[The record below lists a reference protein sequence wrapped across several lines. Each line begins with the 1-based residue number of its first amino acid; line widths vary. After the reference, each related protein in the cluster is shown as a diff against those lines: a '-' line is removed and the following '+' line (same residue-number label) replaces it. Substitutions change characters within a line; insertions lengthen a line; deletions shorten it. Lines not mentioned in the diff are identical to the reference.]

1 MLTHQ
6 QNESLTQVG
15 PGTPMG
21 ELLRG
26 YWMPIAGVSEFDDI
40 KTKAVKILGE
50 DLVLFKD
57 LSDQWGLV
65 DRNCV
70 HRRAD
75 LSAGMVEKTGLRC
88 HYHGWLF
95 GSDGQCLAQPYEDTA
110 HPEAN
115 SKSRVRIK
123 SYPVQAKAGLLW
135 AYMGSSPAPLL
146 PDWEA
151 FSWPQGFTQIV
162 ISSVPCNWFQCQ
174 ENSIDPVHFE
184 WMHENWG
191 NRLRTGEIAYGPK
204 HLKIDFKEFEHGLT
218 YHRIKEGFDASDEA
232 WQVGRVCLWPNGF
245 FLGEHFEWRVPIDDE
260 NTLSV
265 TWKFTRV
272 PKEMEPYH
280 QKTIPTWYGP
290 VFDENGHP
298 IDTHV
303 MNQDFLAWMGQGTI
317 ADRTRET
324 LSASD
329 KGIIMMRKRFFEEI
343 EKAKNKEPLKGQIF
357 DPEQN
362 HHIKLPMVYA
372 HQVTQSRTLEEI
384 KNHKTLYPFYKSY
397 IFQAGQPQW
406 VQKMAGEAFGIEVE
420 EFDGIVKAR
429 ES

>member
-1 MLTHQ
+1 MLSPE
-6 QNESLTQVG
+6 QNALLTQVG
-15 PGTPMG
+15 PSTPMG
-21 ELLRG
+21 QLLRS
-26 YWMPIAGVSEFDDI
+26 YWMPIAGESEFEVNKI
-40 KTKAVKILGE
+40 KAIKILGE
-50 DLVLFKD
+50 ELVLYQD
-57 LSDQWGLV
+57 LSGQFGLV
-65 DRNCV
+65 DKNCV

-75 LSAGMVEKTGLRC
+75 LSAGMVESQGIRC

-95 GSDGQCLAQPYEDTA
+95 GSNGQCLAQPYEDTA

-115 SKSRVRIK
+115 SKSRIHIK
-123 SYPVQAKAGLLW
+123 SYPVQVKSGLIW
-135 AYMGSSPAPLL
+135 AYMGSTPAPLL

-151 FSWPQGFTQIV
+151 FSWPNGFTQIV
-162 ISSVPCNWFQCQ
+162 ISHVPCNWFQCQ

-191 NRLRTGEIAYGPK
+191 NRLRTQKVEFGAK
-204 HLKIDFKEFEHGLT
+204 HLKVDFKEFEYGFT
-218 YHRIKEGFDASDEA
+218 YHRIKEGFDETDEA

-272 PKEMEPYH
+272 PQEMEPYE
-280 QKTIPTWYGP
+280 QKKIPTWYGP
-290 VFDENGHP
+290 VFDDKGQA

-303 MNQDFLAWMGQGTI
+303 MNQDFLAWMGQGRV
-317 ADRTRET
+317 ADRSQET

-329 KGIIMMRKRFFEEI
+329 KGIVMMRKRFFEEMQKSSLHQVL
-343 EKAKNKEPLKGQIF
+343 KAQIF
-357 DPEQN
+357 DPSINQA
-362 HHIKLPMVYA
+362 IALPMVYG
-372 HQVTQSRTLEEI
+372 HQVTQSRPLEEI
-384 KNHKTLYPFYKSY
+384 KKHKTLYPFYKSY
-397 IFQAGQPQW
+397 IFQAGQPEE
-406 VQKMAGEAFGIEVE
+406 VRKMASQAFGLEVE

>member
-1 MLTHQ
+1 MLTPE
-6 QNESLTQVG
+6 QNKTLTQVG
-15 PGTPMG
+15 KGTPMG
-21 ELLRG
+21 ELLRC
-26 YWMPIAGVSEFDDI
+26 YWMPIAGASEFDEL
-40 KTKAVKILGE
+40 KTKDVKILGE
-50 DLVLFKD
+50 DLVLYKD
-57 LSDQWGLV
+57 LSGHFGLI
-65 DRNCV
+65 DKNCV

-75 LSAGMVEKTGLRC
+75 LSAGMVENSGLRC

-95 GSDGQCLAQPYEDTA
+95 DAKGHCLEQPYEDTA
-110 HPEAN
+110 HPEIN
-115 SKSRVRIK
+115 SKSRIRIK
-123 SYPVQAKAGLLW
+123 AYPVQVKGGLIW
-135 AYMGSSPAPLL
+135 AYLGESPAPLL
-146 PDWEA
+146 ADWEP
-151 FSWPQGFTQIV
+151 FSWDNGFTQIV

-191 NRLRTGEIAYGPK
+191 NRLRTGKAEFGAK
-204 HLKIDFKEFEHGLT
+204 HLKIDFKEFEYGFT
-218 YHRIKEGFDASDEA
+218 YHRIKEGFDESDEA

-272 PKEMEPYH
+272 PREKEPYH
-280 QKTIPTWYGP
+280 QKSIPTWYGP
-290 VFDENGHP
+290 VFDASGKP

-303 MNQDFLAWMGQGTI
+303 MNQDFLAWMGQGQI
-317 ADRTRET
+317 ADRSKEQ

-343 EKAKNKEPLKGQIF
+343 KLLSNKKALKGQIT
-357 DPEQN
+357 DPQMN
-362 HHIKLPMVYA
+362 KAVKLPMVYG
-372 HQVTQSRTLEEI
+372 HQVTQSRSIEDI

-397 IFQAGQPQW
+397 IFQAGQPSW
-406 VQKMAGEAFGIEVE
+406 VMDMASEAFGIEVE
-420 EFDGIVKAR
+420 EFNGIVKPR